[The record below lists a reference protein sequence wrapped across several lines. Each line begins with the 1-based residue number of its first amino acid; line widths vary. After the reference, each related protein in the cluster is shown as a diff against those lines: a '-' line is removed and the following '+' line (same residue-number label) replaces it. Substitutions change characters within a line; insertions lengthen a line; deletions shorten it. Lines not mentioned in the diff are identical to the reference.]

1 MPKGKPYKYAGGGFI
16 QSLREKHEPHMRL
29 AAQVDFNHNLI
40 HGIEGKLRDLPK
52 IHKTLSKSFGMQRKT
67 LLRVIELEKQTDAIT
82 IIVENIQDGLEDAI
96 DKKKRRRRRRGR
108 PSAKRPP
115 ETPKDWDEEVP
126 GDWDGTTGGTPEGEG
141 EPDEAILDGDPEGA
155 IEDPEGEG
163 EPVIFGEPDSAIDP
177 ETDLQPIDD
186 SEGEPEGEGEPDE
199 AILDGDPDKVVIV
212 EPEEAVIVEPDE
224 AVIVEPEPEPD
235 EVILDGDSEPE
246 QAVIVEPDPAI
257 DPETDLQPIDGEPE
271 PEPDEEFPGVE
282 PEPEP
287 EDPAIGELDPDDDTQ
302 SGLGISEEL
311 KSIHSSISKLAT
323 HTRSVLEKVL
333 GLEKRVSIN
342 EKKISLIKEILQA
355 ERSDIGK
362 NISDLEP
369 DTDEDK
375 VKSPLSESIQNI
387 ADSTT
392 SIHDTLIRQQDL
404 DRAREDDT
412 DIDDE
417 QDKRDKK
424 EQKGEG
430 IGAGIQKVGK
440 KMLAPVQSAF
450 QKMVDWLKR
459 LILAKA
465 VMMFMNWF
473 SDPANQKKVGSLFRF
488 IKDWWPAIVTG
499 LILFAGSM
507 LGPTGIIIGIT
518 ALIVG
523 FIPKVV
529 NAIKSFFGFGKDAAK
544 EAEKGEKESNKALKG
559 KEDEQDKLKP
569 DDDVSKAPE
578 PGSTPLEPP
587 AQEFNKGGQVPGQGD
602 KDTVPAMLTPGEFVL
617 TKDAVQK
624 YGVDT
629 LEGMNAAAGGTNE
642 PKEIR
647 PGFKGSS
654 LAAYGGGGSV
664 QPNKLFGYSG
674 GGEVKEQVE
683 EKKESGPKLN
693 KETGNLARRIEPLIT
708 GQEPKS
714 PLMSLV
720 EKHPMVMMFKGI
732 MKNPI
737 IQGIISN
744 VGDALGGDKED
755 PELDLK
761 KAIADLQ
768 ERFNYSIYDGNYKP
782 VGAVADGAD
791 GADGSDGSSSG
802 GGSNPLAGF
811 IAAISKVPLIGK
823 PLGMAAG
830 LLVDGL
836 DNIVKEKV
844 ESFTLANDQKGTS
857 TPGAPTPPTTT
868 VAYQQAQSAAQG
880 SSGATSPSNPGG
892 KIPDFSASAKV
903 DSRKVK
909 VLGIS
914 R

>member
-67 LLRVIELEKQTDAIT
+67 LLRVIELEKQVDAIA
-82 IIVENIQDGLEDAI
+82 IIVENIEEGLEDVI
-96 DKKKRRRRRRGR
+96 RGKKKKKPRR
-108 PSAKRPP
+108 SAKRPP

-126 GDWDGTTGGTPEGEG
+126 GDWDATTGGTPEGEEEPDEDILDG
-141 EPDEAILDGDPEGA
+141 EPDEAILDGEPEQA
-155 IEDPEGEG
+155 VIG
-163 EPVIFGEPDSAIDP
+163 EPELGIDP
-177 ETDLQPIDD
+177 DADLQPIDD
-186 SEGEPEGEGEPDE
+186 EEDE
-199 AILDGDPDKVVIV
+199 PDKVVID
-212 EPEEAVIVEPDE
+212 EPEEAVIVEPE
-224 AVIVEPEPEPD
+224 EVVIVEPEPED
-235 EVILDGDSEPE
+235 AAIGEPE
-246 QAVIVEPDPAI
+246 PEPEDAVIGQPDPAV
-257 DPETDLQPIDGEPE
+257 DPETDLVPLDGEPE
-271 PEPDEEFPGVE
+271 PEDDEEFPGVETE

-287 EDPAIGELDPDDDTQ
+287 EDPAIGDLDPDDDTQ
-302 SGLGISEEL
+302 SDLGITEEL

-342 EKKISLIKEILQA
+342 EKKISLIKEILKA
-355 ERSDIGK
+355 ERSDIGE

-404 DRAREDDT
+404 DRAREDDS

-417 QDKRDKK
+417 QDKRDDK

-430 IGAGIQKVGK
+430 IGAGIQKIGQ
-440 KMLAPVQSAF
+440 KMLAPVQNAME
-450 QKMVDWLKR
+450 KVMDWIKK
-459 LILAKA
+459 LIMAKA

-473 SDPANQKKVGSLFRF
+473 SDPANKKKVASLFRF

-507 LGPTGIIIGIT
+507 LGPTGIVIAIT

-523 FIPKVV
+523 FIPKVI
-529 NAIKSFFGFGKDAAK
+529 NAIKSFFGFGKDASK
-544 EAEKGEKESNKALKG
+544 EAEKGEKQADKALKG
-559 KEDEQDKLKP
+559 KEDDLKP
-569 DDDVSKAPE
+569 DDDVSEAPE
-578 PGSTPLEPP
+578 PGTTPLEPP

-617 TKDAVQK
+617 TKDAVQQ

-647 PGFKGSS
+647 PGFKGGS
-654 LAAYGGGGSV
+654 LAGYGGGGSI
-664 QPNKLFGYSG
+664 QPNRLFGYSG

-782 VGAVADGAD
+782 VGAAADGAD

-868 VAYQQAQSAAQG
+868 VAYQQAQSAAKG
-880 SSGATSPSNPGG
+880 SSGATSSASPGG
-892 KIPDFSASAKV
+892 SVPDFSASAKV